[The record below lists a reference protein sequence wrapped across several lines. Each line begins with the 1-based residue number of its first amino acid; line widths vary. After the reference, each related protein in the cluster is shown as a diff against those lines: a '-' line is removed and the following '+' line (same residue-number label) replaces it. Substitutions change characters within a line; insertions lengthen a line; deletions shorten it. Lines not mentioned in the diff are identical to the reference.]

1 MRHVALKGCSLAAAV
16 PLILSAI
23 LFGGC
28 KGSTGENIVPYI
40 PPAYLECTEITTY
53 ELAFSYW
60 SPYSMRIFE
69 AEGRTIPGEAYR
81 GKVFV
86 IKNYPITSYV
96 LKEVK
101 KGYIWVDMIK
111 CFALNSRDLSRL
123 KAGTFV
129 DVVGINKG
137 PEAKDY
143 LEFSEGVL
151 VFVDCAILPAGIVK
165 LPTEGTSY
173 GVPVY

>member
-1 MRHVALKGCSLAAAV
+1 MRHLMPKCFLVAAAIV
-16 PLILSAI
+16 FISACI
-23 LFGGC
+23 SGGC
-28 KGSTGENIVPYI
+28 KRTTEENVLPYI
-40 PPAYLECTEITTY
+40 PPEYYQCTEITTY

-69 AEGRTIPGEAYR
+69 SEGRAIPGEAYI

-96 LKEVK
+96 LKEVR

-111 CFALNSRDLSRL
+111 CYALKPEDLLRL
-123 KAGTFV
+123 KVGTFI

-151 VFVDCAILPAGIVK
+151 VFADCAILPAGSVK
-165 LPTEGTSY
+165 LPAEGSSY